1 MQHFFTHEDEDGDQ
15 IFVGDLAPDRASI
28 ATTDTVYV
36 DKEDAPAL
44 ALALLRSAGWDSTDP
59 DVAAFAQFVD
69 DVNTAIEHE
78 KFRLAQIEAD
88 IDRQIAAAEAAQLD
102 YEALTLLNA
111 AIAAS
116 GREPFAS
123 LEATQSSS
131 TRDFWRAAARKA
143 REIHSR

>member
-15 IFVGDLAPDRASI
+15 IFVGDLTQDRASI
-28 ATTDTVYV
+28 VTTDTVYV

-44 ALALLRSAGWDSTDP
+44 ALAILRSTGWDT
-59 DVAAFAQFVD
+59 QFVED
-69 DVNTAIEHE
+69 MNAAIENE
-78 KFRLAQIEAD
+78 KARLAQIEAD
-88 IDRQIAAAEAAQLD
+88 IDRAIAAAEAAQLD

-123 LEATQSSS
+123 LAATQSSS

-143 REIHSR
+143 RELHSAN